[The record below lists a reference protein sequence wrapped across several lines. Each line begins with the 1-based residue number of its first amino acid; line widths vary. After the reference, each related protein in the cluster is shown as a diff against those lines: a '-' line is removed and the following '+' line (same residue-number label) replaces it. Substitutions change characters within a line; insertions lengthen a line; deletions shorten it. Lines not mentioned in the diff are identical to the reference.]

1 MNFKTAML
9 ALTGGLALTFS
20 PVLLRADTKAA
31 SEKAPAADTI
41 LRAMKDEMDRSKM
54 LSVANLDVPYYIE
67 YTLDDARNF
76 TVTASLGGLI
86 SVSNSRGR
94 LPHTRVRV
102 GDYKFDNTNYV
113 YSDYFSGS
121 RYDPDSLS
129 LDDNYGVLRHSL
141 WLSTDRAFKT
151 AVEAIARKRAALKNI
166 TQSQELPDFWKAD
179 PVLKILPIQQQ
190 TVEQAKWTARVRDLS
205 ALFNRYPEVLGSSVQ
220 FSALQSTHYLLNS
233 EGTTIR
239 IPDSV
244 YFLQARAAAQASDG
258 MTVRDAVVLQSLDIG
273 KLPSAAD
280 MRNAITEVAGHV
292 KALSLAPV
300 GEVYSGPV
308 LVEGIA
314 SAQML
319 AELLG
324 GNLNVPRKATGEPGR
339 AVPFFPSDLEGR
351 IGSRILPEFL
361 TVVDDPTQTSYNGI
375 PLFGQYQVDEE
386 GVSPKPLTIV
396 DKGKLENLLLTRQ
409 PVKGFNGSNGHAR
422 LPAASGARSAAF
434 SNLFIRSS
442 QTTKT
447 DDLKKRLIEMVT
459 QRNKPYGIIVRKMDY
474 PSSASVE
481 EVRRIMTGISQS
493 GGSAKPVSLPLLVYR
508 VYPDGREE
516 LVRGLRF
523 RGLSVR
529 SLKDILAV
537 SDETYVFHVMDNL
550 APFALMGA
558 GGYITAESVVAP
570 SMLFEDLEL
579 EKPQDDQPK
588 LPIVPPPPLTAAA
601 R

>member
-1 MNFKTAML
+1 MKLIAMIAATLLPLLLL
-9 ALTGGLALTFS
+9 ADNKPA
-20 PVLLRADTKAA
+20 P
-31 SEKAPAADTI
+31 PAAAQSDPV
-41 LRAMKDEMDRSKM
+41 LRAMVDEVNRAKL

-67 YTLDDARNF
+67 YSLDDAYNF
-76 TVTASLGGLI
+76 TATASLGGLL

-94 LPHTRVRV
+94 LPITRVRV
-102 GDYKFDNTNYV
+102 GDYKFDNTNYL

-121 RYDPDSLS
+121 RYDPENLS

-141 WLSTDRAFKT
+141 WLSTDRAYKT

-166 TQSQELPDFWKAD
+166 TQNQDLPDFWKAEPFQKIQAIQRQ
-179 PVLKILPIQQQ
+179 PVD
-190 TVEQAKWTARVRDLS
+190 ASKWTSRVRDYS
-205 ALFNRYPEVLGSSVQ
+205 AIFGKYPEVLASGVQ
-220 FSALQSTHYLLNS
+220 FSALQSTHYMLNS

-244 YFLQARAAAQASDG
+244 FFVQARGSGQAADG
-258 MTVRDAVVLQSLDIG
+258 MSVRDAVVLQSLDLG
-273 KLPSAAD
+273 KLPPEAE
-280 MRNAITEVAGHV
+280 MQKAITEVAEHV
-292 KALSLAPV
+292 KALSAAPV

-308 LVEGIA
+308 LVEGMA
-314 SAQML
+314 SAQL
-319 AELLG
+319 FAELLG
-324 GNLNVPRKATGEPGR
+324 GNLNVPRKPIGEPGR
-339 AVPFFPSDLEGR
+339 AVPFFASELEGR

-361 TVVDDPTQTSYNGI
+361 TVVDDPTQTNYKGT
-375 PLFGQYQVDEE
+375 PLFGQYDVDEE
-386 GVSPKPLTIV
+386 GVVPKPLTIV
-396 DKGKLENLLLTRQ
+396 EKGKLQNLLLTRQ
-409 PVKGFNGSNGHAR
+409 PVKGFEASNGHAR
-422 LPAASGARSAAF
+422 LPGASGARSAAF
-434 SNLFIRSS
+434 SNLFVRSS
-442 QTTKT
+442 ESVKAE
-447 DDLKKRLIEMVT
+447 DLKKRLIEMVK

-474 PSSASVE
+474 PSSAAVD
-481 EVRRIMTGISQS
+481 EVRRIMTGIAQS
-493 GGSAKPVSLPLLVYR
+493 GGSSKPVSIPILVYR

-516 LVRGLRF
+516 LVRGVRF

-537 SDETYVFHVMDNL
+537 SEETYVFHVMDNL

-588 LPIVPPPPLTAAA
+588 LPIVPPPPLTAS